1 MYVLPLGTTR
11 IKISELE
18 DMAAK
23 TVQNET
29 QKILKTQEKNG
40 QSLGELRDNFRRP
53 NICVIGA
60 GKLLEEIMTIECPN
74 LLKTINPQISE
85 AQQTPRTGNSNETTR
100 HVIVKLFTE

>member
-29 QKILKTQEKNG
+29 QKILNFQV
-40 QSLGELRDNFRRP
+40 GELFGFYFVIHFYSYHLVIRKYCFYYFYFMELI
-53 NICVIGA
+53 NIFPVI
-60 GKLLEEIMTIECPN
+60 
-74 LLKTINPQISE
+74 
-85 AQQTPRTGNSNETTR
+85 
-100 HVIVKLFTE
+100 